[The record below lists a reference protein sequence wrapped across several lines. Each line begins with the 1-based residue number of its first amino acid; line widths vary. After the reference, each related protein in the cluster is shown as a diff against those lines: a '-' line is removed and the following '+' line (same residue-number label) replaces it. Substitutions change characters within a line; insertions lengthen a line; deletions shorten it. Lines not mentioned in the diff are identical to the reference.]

1 MNSYSFSPEDG
12 CFMVRAAFQ
21 MDAWQC
27 EYLILVE
34 CDWLYNMADGL
45 HTNVLAS
52 ASHLLHQP
60 ESQTV

>member
-1 MNSYSFSPEDG
+1 
-12 CFMVRAAFQ
+12 MVRAAFQ

-52 ASHLLHQP
+52 ASHLLHQA